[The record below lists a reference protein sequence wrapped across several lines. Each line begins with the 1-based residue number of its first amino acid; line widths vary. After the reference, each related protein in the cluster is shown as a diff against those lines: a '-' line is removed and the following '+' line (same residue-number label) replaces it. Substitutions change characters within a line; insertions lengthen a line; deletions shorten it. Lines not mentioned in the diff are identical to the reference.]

1 MPVVIDPNAQGL
13 EHAGE
18 GVLLFHGPPDP
29 QHVVEQQLADV
40 PRGQPGQ
47 LEPGPVHDHL
57 AERADLGLDAEA
69 HGRFPLPRQASS
81 DHWDSAD
88 STEPTLAA
96 EPIES
101 TDPTEPTDA
110 IDRIEPAEPIDKM
123 DPVEPIDRIDP
134 LEPMDRIDP
143 LEPML
148 SIDPAL
154 PKAASVFHMQAFS

>member
-1 MPVVIDPNAQGL
+1 M
-13 EHAGE
+13 
-18 GVLLFHGPPDP
+18 
-29 QHVVEQQLADV
+29 
-40 PRGQPGQ
+40 
-47 LEPGPVHDHL
+47 HDHL
-57 AERADLGLDAEA
+57 AERADLGVDAEA
-69 HGRFPLPRQASS
+69 HGRLPFPRQASN
-81 DHWDSAD
+81 DHCDSAD

-154 PKAASVFHMQAFS
+154 PKAASLFRMESFSQRRARARHLSAWRTSGPRCTRC

>member
-1 MPVVIDPNAQGL
+1 
-13 EHAGE
+13 
-18 GVLLFHGPPDP
+18 
-29 QHVVEQQLADV
+29 
-40 PRGQPGQ
+40 
-47 LEPGPVHDHL
+47 VHDHL

-88 STEPTLAA
+88 STDPTLAA

-123 DPVEPIDRIDP
+123 DPLDPMDKIDPVEPIDRIDP
-134 LEPMDRIDP
+134 LEPM
-143 LEPML
+143 L
-148 SIDPAL
+148 SMEPAL
-154 PKAASVFHMQAFS
+154 AGTALLFRMESFSQRTRLSTQPRERM